1 MLHHLLNISSHI
13 TPLHIGEGLVMGLLL
28 LIILIILFIR
38 HQRLLSLRAR
48 LMREALRNHDFT
60 FRLPTTLLFPG
71 ERDLQNTL
79 NEMGSEI
86 NRLLA
91 RSEVESWRRLTRVL
105 THEIMNSVAPIQSI
119 TQAYIASPMVK
130 GTPLEERYEGYI
142 RHKPQPG
149 YLCRQL
155 PQTDTAATCRHT
167 TRRPAAICNVYP
179 CSLPRH
185 TVAHWPQH
193 THIGKDRPGYAAP
206 SDDQHHQERYRGKSP
221 LGGYTS
227 GTMFCQ
233 RQPARGGHN
242 ATAARKQ
249 RRAGYSGRSGKRD
262 FHPLLH
268 NQEEGARHRL
278 GYRQADDDGLR
289 RQPVAC
295 RHTCCGLPHNVCSG
309 SSRVMLVYLTP

>member
-13 TPLHIGEGLVMGLLL
+13 TPLHIGEGLGMGLLLL

-130 GTPLEERYEGYI
+130 GTPLEEGMKAIYDTSLSLATFVDSYRKLTQLQPADIQHVDLQQFVTSIPALYPDIQWHISLNTPTSAKTDLGMLRQVMTNIIKNAIEAEAHSVDIRLAQCSANDNLQEEDTTLQLLVSNDGQAIAAEVAREIFIPFFTTKKKGQGIGLAIARQMMMACGGNLWLADTPVAGY
-142 RHKPQPG
+142 
-149 YLCRQL
+149 
-155 PQTDTAATCRHT
+155 HT
-167 TRRPAAICNVYP
+167 TFVVE
-179 CSLPRH
+179 
-185 TVAHWPQH
+185 VA
-193 THIGKDRPGYAAP
+193 G
-206 SDDQHHQERYRGKSP
+206 
-221 LGGYTS
+221 
-227 GTMFCQ
+227 
-233 RQPARGGHN
+233 
-242 ATAARKQ
+242 
-249 RRAGYSGRSGKRD
+249 
-262 FHPLLH
+262 
-268 NQEEGARHRL
+268 
-278 GYRQADDDGLR
+278 
-289 RQPVAC
+289 
-295 RHTCCGLPHNVCSG
+295 
-309 SSRVMLVYLTP
+309 

>member
-13 TPLHIGEGLVMGLLL
+13 TPLHIGEGLGMGLLL
-28 LIILIILFIR
+28 LLVILIILFIR

-130 GTPLEERYEGYI
+130 GTPLEEGMKAIYDTSLSLATFVDSYRKLTQLQPADIQPVDLQQFVTSIPALYPDIQWHISLNTPTSAKTDLGMLRQVMTNIIKNAIEAEAHSVDIRLAQCYANDNLQEEDTTLQLLVSNDGQAIAAEVAREIFIPFFTTKKKGQGIGLAIARQMMMACGGNLWLANTPVAGY
-142 RHKPQPG
+142 
-149 YLCRQL
+149 
-155 PQTDTAATCRHT
+155 HT
-167 TRRPAAICNVYP
+167 TFVME
-179 CSLPRH
+179 
-185 TVAHWPQH
+185 VA
-193 THIGKDRPGYAAP
+193 G
-206 SDDQHHQERYRGKSP
+206 
-221 LGGYTS
+221 
-227 GTMFCQ
+227 
-233 RQPARGGHN
+233 
-242 ATAARKQ
+242 
-249 RRAGYSGRSGKRD
+249 
-262 FHPLLH
+262 
-268 NQEEGARHRL
+268 
-278 GYRQADDDGLR
+278 
-289 RQPVAC
+289 
-295 RHTCCGLPHNVCSG
+295 
-309 SSRVMLVYLTP
+309 

>member
-13 TPLHIGEGLVMGLLL
+13 TPLHIGEGLGMGLLLL

-130 GTPLEERYEGYI
+130 GTPLEEGMKAIYDTSLSLATFVDSYRKLTQLQPADIQPVDLQQFVTSIPALYPDIQWHISLNTPTSVKTDLGMLRQVMTNIIKNAIEAEAHSVDIRLAQCSANDNLQEEDTTLQLLVSNDGQAIAAEVAREIFIPFFTTKKKGQGIGLAIARQMMMACGGNLWLANTPVAGY
-142 RHKPQPG
+142 
-149 YLCRQL
+149 
-155 PQTDTAATCRHT
+155 HT
-167 TRRPAAICNVYP
+167 T
-179 CSLPRH
+179 
-185 TVAHWPQH
+185 
-193 THIGKDRPGYAAP
+193 
-206 SDDQHHQERYRGKSP
+206 
-221 LGGYTS
+221 
-227 GTMFCQ
+227 F
-233 RQPARGGHN
+233 
-242 ATAARKQ
+242 
-249 RRAGYSGRSGKRD
+249 
-262 FHPLLH
+262 
-268 NQEEGARHRL
+268 
-278 GYRQADDDGLR
+278 
-289 RQPVAC
+289 
-295 RHTCCGLPHNVCSG
+295 
-309 SSRVMLVYLTP
+309 VMEVIKP

>member
-13 TPLHIGEGLVMGLLL
+13 TPLHIGEGLGMGLLL
-28 LIILIILFIR
+28 LIIILIILFIR

-130 GTPLEERYEGYI
+130 GTPLEEGIKAIYDTSLSLATFVDSYRKLTQLQPADIQPVDLQQFVTSIPALYPDIQWHISLNTPTSAKTDLGMLRQVMTNIIKNAIEAEAHSVDIRLAQCSANDNLQEEDTTLQLLVSNDGQAIAAEVAREIFIPFFTTKKKGQGIGLAIARQMMMACGGNLWLADTPVAGY
-142 RHKPQPG
+142 
-149 YLCRQL
+149 
-155 PQTDTAATCRHT
+155 HT
-167 TRRPAAICNVYP
+167 TFVVE
-179 CSLPRH
+179 
-185 TVAHWPQH
+185 VA
-193 THIGKDRPGYAAP
+193 G
-206 SDDQHHQERYRGKSP
+206 
-221 LGGYTS
+221 
-227 GTMFCQ
+227 
-233 RQPARGGHN
+233 
-242 ATAARKQ
+242 
-249 RRAGYSGRSGKRD
+249 
-262 FHPLLH
+262 
-268 NQEEGARHRL
+268 
-278 GYRQADDDGLR
+278 
-289 RQPVAC
+289 
-295 RHTCCGLPHNVCSG
+295 
-309 SSRVMLVYLTP
+309 

>member
-13 TPLHIGEGLVMGLLL
+13 TPLHIGEGLGMGFLLL

-130 GTPLEERYEGYI
+130 GTPLEEGIKAIYDTSLSLATFVDSYRKLTQLQPADIQPVDLQQFVTSIPALYPDIQWHISLNTPTSAKTDLGMLRQVMTNIIKNAIEAEAHSVDIRLAQCSANDNLQEEDTTLQLLVSNDGQAIAAEVAREIFIPFFTTKKKGQGIGLAIARQMMMACGGNLWLANTPVAGY
-142 RHKPQPG
+142 
-149 YLCRQL
+149 
-155 PQTDTAATCRHT
+155 HT
-167 TRRPAAICNVYP
+167 TFVME
-179 CSLPRH
+179 
-185 TVAHWPQH
+185 VA
-193 THIGKDRPGYAAP
+193 G
-206 SDDQHHQERYRGKSP
+206 
-221 LGGYTS
+221 
-227 GTMFCQ
+227 
-233 RQPARGGHN
+233 
-242 ATAARKQ
+242 
-249 RRAGYSGRSGKRD
+249 
-262 FHPLLH
+262 
-268 NQEEGARHRL
+268 
-278 GYRQADDDGLR
+278 
-289 RQPVAC
+289 
-295 RHTCCGLPHNVCSG
+295 
-309 SSRVMLVYLTP
+309 

>member
-13 TPLHIGEGLVMGLLL
+13 TPLHIGEGLGMGFLLL

-130 GTPLEERYEGYI
+130 GTPLEEGMKAIYDTSLSLATFVDSYRKLTQLQPADIQHVDLQQFVTSIPALYPDIQWHISLNTPTSAKTDLGMLRQVMTNIIKNAIEAEAHSVDIRLAQCSANDNMQEEDTTLQLLVSNDGQAIAAEVAREIFIPFFTTKKKGQGIGLAIARQMMMACGGNLWLADTPVAGY
-142 RHKPQPG
+142 
-149 YLCRQL
+149 
-155 PQTDTAATCRHT
+155 HT
-167 TRRPAAICNVYP
+167 TFVME
-179 CSLPRH
+179 
-185 TVAHWPQH
+185 VA
-193 THIGKDRPGYAAP
+193 G
-206 SDDQHHQERYRGKSP
+206 
-221 LGGYTS
+221 
-227 GTMFCQ
+227 
-233 RQPARGGHN
+233 
-242 ATAARKQ
+242 
-249 RRAGYSGRSGKRD
+249 
-262 FHPLLH
+262 
-268 NQEEGARHRL
+268 
-278 GYRQADDDGLR
+278 
-289 RQPVAC
+289 
-295 RHTCCGLPHNVCSG
+295 
-309 SSRVMLVYLTP
+309 

>member
-13 TPLHIGEGLVMGLLL
+13 TPLHIGEGLGMGVLLL

-130 GTPLEERYEGYI
+130 GTPLEEGIKAIYDTSLSLATFVDSYRKLTQLQPADIQPVDLQQFVTSIPALYPDIQWHISLNTPTSAKTDLGMLRQVMTNIIKNAIEAEAHSVDIRLAQCSANDNLQEEDTTLQLLVSNDGQAIAAEVAREIFIPFFTTKKKGQGIGLAIARQMMMACGGNLWLANTPVAGY
-142 RHKPQPG
+142 
-149 YLCRQL
+149 
-155 PQTDTAATCRHT
+155 HT
-167 TRRPAAICNVYP
+167 TFVME
-179 CSLPRH
+179 
-185 TVAHWPQH
+185 VA
-193 THIGKDRPGYAAP
+193 G
-206 SDDQHHQERYRGKSP
+206 
-221 LGGYTS
+221 
-227 GTMFCQ
+227 
-233 RQPARGGHN
+233 
-242 ATAARKQ
+242 
-249 RRAGYSGRSGKRD
+249 
-262 FHPLLH
+262 
-268 NQEEGARHRL
+268 
-278 GYRQADDDGLR
+278 
-289 RQPVAC
+289 
-295 RHTCCGLPHNVCSG
+295 
-309 SSRVMLVYLTP
+309 

>member
-13 TPLHIGEGLVMGLLL
+13 TPLHIGEGLGMGLLL
-28 LIILIILFIR
+28 LLIIILIILFIR

-130 GTPLEERYEGYI
+130 GTPLEEGMKAIYDTSLSLATFVDSYRKLTQLQPADIQPVDLQQFVTSIPALYPDIQWHISLNTPTSAKTDLGMLRQVMTNIIKNAIEAEAHSVDIRLAQCSANDNLQEEDTTLQLLVSNDGQAIAAEVAREIFIPFFTTKKKGQGIGLAIARQMMMACGGNLWLADTPVAGY
-142 RHKPQPG
+142 
-149 YLCRQL
+149 
-155 PQTDTAATCRHT
+155 HT
-167 TRRPAAICNVYP
+167 TFVVE
-179 CSLPRH
+179 
-185 TVAHWPQH
+185 VA
-193 THIGKDRPGYAAP
+193 G
-206 SDDQHHQERYRGKSP
+206 
-221 LGGYTS
+221 
-227 GTMFCQ
+227 
-233 RQPARGGHN
+233 
-242 ATAARKQ
+242 
-249 RRAGYSGRSGKRD
+249 
-262 FHPLLH
+262 
-268 NQEEGARHRL
+268 
-278 GYRQADDDGLR
+278 
-289 RQPVAC
+289 
-295 RHTCCGLPHNVCSG
+295 
-309 SSRVMLVYLTP
+309 

>member
-13 TPLHIGEGLVMGLLL
+13 TPLHIGEGLGMGFLLL

-79 NEMGSEI
+79 NEMRSEI

-130 GTPLEERYEGYI
+130 GTPLEEGIKAIYDTSLSLATFVDSYRKLTQLQPADIQPVDLQQFVTSIPALYPDIQWHISLNTPTSAKTDLGMLRQVMTNIIKNAIEAEAHSVDIRLAQCSANDNLQEEDTTLQLLVSNDGQAIAAEVAREIFIPFFTTKKKGQGIGLAIARQMMMACGGNLWLANTPVAGY
-142 RHKPQPG
+142 
-149 YLCRQL
+149 
-155 PQTDTAATCRHT
+155 HT
-167 TRRPAAICNVYP
+167 TFVME
-179 CSLPRH
+179 
-185 TVAHWPQH
+185 VA
-193 THIGKDRPGYAAP
+193 G
-206 SDDQHHQERYRGKSP
+206 
-221 LGGYTS
+221 
-227 GTMFCQ
+227 
-233 RQPARGGHN
+233 
-242 ATAARKQ
+242 
-249 RRAGYSGRSGKRD
+249 
-262 FHPLLH
+262 
-268 NQEEGARHRL
+268 
-278 GYRQADDDGLR
+278 
-289 RQPVAC
+289 
-295 RHTCCGLPHNVCSG
+295 
-309 SSRVMLVYLTP
+309 

>member
-1 MLHHLLNISSHI
+1 M
-13 TPLHIGEGLVMGLLL
+13 GLLLL

-130 GTPLEERYEGYI
+130 GTPLEEGIKAIYDTSLSLATFVDSYRKLTQLQPADIQPVDLQQFVTSIPALYPDIQWHISLNTPTSAKTDLGMLRQVMTNIIKNAIEAEAHSVDIRLAQCSANDNLQEEDTTLQLLVSNDGQAIAAEVAREIFIPFFTTKKKGQGIGLAIARQMMMACGGNLWFADTPVAGY
-142 RHKPQPG
+142 
-149 YLCRQL
+149 
-155 PQTDTAATCRHT
+155 HT
-167 TRRPAAICNVYP
+167 T
-179 CSLPRH
+179 
-185 TVAHWPQH
+185 
-193 THIGKDRPGYAAP
+193 
-206 SDDQHHQERYRGKSP
+206 
-221 LGGYTS
+221 
-227 GTMFCQ
+227 F
-233 RQPARGGHN
+233 
-242 ATAARKQ
+242 
-249 RRAGYSGRSGKRD
+249 
-262 FHPLLH
+262 
-268 NQEEGARHRL
+268 
-278 GYRQADDDGLR
+278 
-289 RQPVAC
+289 
-295 RHTCCGLPHNVCSG
+295 
-309 SSRVMLVYLTP
+309 VMEVIKP

>member
-13 TPLHIGEGLVMGLLL
+13 TPLHIGEGLGMGFLLL

-130 GTPLEERYEGYI
+130 GTPLEEGIKAIYATSLSLATFVDSYRKLTQLQPADIQPVDLQQFVTSIPALYPDIQWHISLNTPTSAKTDLGMLRQVMTNIIKNAIEAEAHSVDIRLAQCSANDNLQEEDTTLQLLVSNDGQAIAAEVAREIFIPFFTTKKKGQGIGLAIARQMMMACGGNLWLADTPVAGY
-142 RHKPQPG
+142 
-149 YLCRQL
+149 
-155 PQTDTAATCRHT
+155 HT
-167 TRRPAAICNVYP
+167 T
-179 CSLPRH
+179 
-185 TVAHWPQH
+185 
-193 THIGKDRPGYAAP
+193 
-206 SDDQHHQERYRGKSP
+206 
-221 LGGYTS
+221 
-227 GTMFCQ
+227 F
-233 RQPARGGHN
+233 
-242 ATAARKQ
+242 
-249 RRAGYSGRSGKRD
+249 
-262 FHPLLH
+262 
-268 NQEEGARHRL
+268 
-278 GYRQADDDGLR
+278 
-289 RQPVAC
+289 
-295 RHTCCGLPHNVCSG
+295 
-309 SSRVMLVYLTP
+309 VMEVIKP

>member
-13 TPLHIGEGLVMGLLL
+13 TPLHIGEGLGMGLLLL

-130 GTPLEERYEGYI
+130 GTPLEEGMKAIYDTSLSLATFVDSYRKLTQLQPADIQPVDLQQFVTSIPALYPDIQWHISLNTPTSAKTDLGMLRQVMTNIIKNAIEAEAHSVDIRLAQCSANDNLQEEDTTLQLLVSNDGQAIAAEVAREIFIPFFTTKKKGQGIGLAIARQMMMACGGNLWLADTPVAGY
-142 RHKPQPG
+142 
-149 YLCRQL
+149 
-155 PQTDTAATCRHT
+155 HT
-167 TRRPAAICNVYP
+167 TFVVEVIKP
-179 CSLPRH
+179 
-185 TVAHWPQH
+185 
-193 THIGKDRPGYAAP
+193 
-206 SDDQHHQERYRGKSP
+206 
-221 LGGYTS
+221 
-227 GTMFCQ
+227 
-233 RQPARGGHN
+233 
-242 ATAARKQ
+242 
-249 RRAGYSGRSGKRD
+249 
-262 FHPLLH
+262 
-268 NQEEGARHRL
+268 
-278 GYRQADDDGLR
+278 
-289 RQPVAC
+289 
-295 RHTCCGLPHNVCSG
+295 
-309 SSRVMLVYLTP
+309 

>member
-13 TPLHIGEGLVMGLLL
+13 TPLHIGEGLGMGLLLL

-119 TQAYIASPMVK
+119 TQAYIASPIVK
-130 GTPLEERYEGYI
+130 GSPLEEGMKAIYDTSLSLATFVDSYRKLTQLQPADIQPVDLQQFVTSIPALYPDIQWHISLNTPTSAKTDLGMLRQVMTNIIKNAIEAEAHSVDI
-142 RHKPQPG
+142 RLAQCSANDNLQEEDTTLQLLVSNDGQAIAAEVAREIFIPFFTTKKKGQG
-149 YLCRQL
+149 IGLAIARQMMMACGGNL
-155 PQTDTAATCRHT
+155 WLADTPVAGFHT
-167 TRRPAAICNVYP
+167 TFVVE
-179 CSLPRH
+179 
-185 TVAHWPQH
+185 VA
-193 THIGKDRPGYAAP
+193 G
-206 SDDQHHQERYRGKSP
+206 
-221 LGGYTS
+221 
-227 GTMFCQ
+227 
-233 RQPARGGHN
+233 
-242 ATAARKQ
+242 
-249 RRAGYSGRSGKRD
+249 
-262 FHPLLH
+262 
-268 NQEEGARHRL
+268 
-278 GYRQADDDGLR
+278 
-289 RQPVAC
+289 
-295 RHTCCGLPHNVCSG
+295 
-309 SSRVMLVYLTP
+309 